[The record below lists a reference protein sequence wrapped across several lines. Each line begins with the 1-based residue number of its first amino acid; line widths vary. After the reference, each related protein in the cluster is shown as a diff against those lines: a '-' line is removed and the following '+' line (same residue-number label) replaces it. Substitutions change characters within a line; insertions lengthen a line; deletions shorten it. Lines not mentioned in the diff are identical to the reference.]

1 MTREEAIK
9 KLAVADGPHGKLFS
23 QGNWARTLV
32 LSLEI
37 LGLLNFD
44 GQKPERKEDDDRIQG

>member
-9 KLAVADGPHGKLFS
+9 KLADADGPHGKLFS
-23 QGNWARTLV
+23 QGNWARTMV

-37 LGLLNFD
+37 LGLLKLD
-44 GQKPERKEDDDRIQG
+44 EKEKDDDRIQS

>member
-9 KLAVADGPHGKLFS
+9 KLAEADGPHGKLFS

-37 LGLLNFD
+37 LGLLKLD
-44 GQKPERKEDDDRIQG
+44 DEREKSDDRIQD